1 MSQRIPAQLRVG
13 SGLSRI
19 RVLSLFCRRLRHQVV
34 TRTRT
39 VCLIDLGRVDIR
51 HADFVFCT
59 VFVDDMKGITV
70 VDFGDFSVISIR
82 GFLCMPV
89 LPTWFSDDFGLI
101 VSVSSAPTDSKPK

>member
-1 MSQRIPAQLRVG
+1 MPCRAVAQLHKVQIGCPNGYLRNFAFVAVFFKYAYFHFFAVG
-13 SGLSRI
+13 FGN
-19 RVLSLFCRRLRHQVV
+19 QVV

-59 VFVDDMKGITV
+59 VFVDDVKGITV

-82 GFLCMPV
+82 GFFVYASL
-89 LPTWFSDDFGLI
+89 
-101 VSVSSAPTDSKPK
+101 